1 MQKKFFAVATFA
13 LAFAVAFS
21 ASAYDLG
28 STTLKR
34 GSTGAAV
41 VELQKALNEKN
52 GAGLATD
59 GSFGRGTESAVKA
72 FQASKNLGADGKAGA
87 LTKAALNASTSTT
100 TTTTSTAGLC
110 PNGMTL
116 ASNCTMSP
124 STSWGSSSSAE
135 GYLADIASDSS
146 NLVSTVYESEQDKV
160 VNGFRA
166 TARLAD
172 QKIEKVTVTLLQ
184 TNGSASVNLAKYAS
198 SVSLW
203 NGSTKLATMSVANA
217 DRSTSTDLYTFNFTG
232 LSSIIA
238 KDTAGRF
245 YVSINANGALDSVDA
260 TNATWVGK
268 ITEVRATSPNGVYV
282 TTNGSP
288 FPLSKTFGFGKF
300 SANGVK
306 AEVALAS
313 SNPTSQTVTV
323 SETSN
328 TNDKTLLKFKIT
340 AKNTSLTLR
349 KVGIKITSSGADL
362 EDIINTV
369 KLYRDATQLDNK
381 SGDVVAA
388 SAMGTYVFDNLSGTS
403 IASGSSAEFSVSVD
417 LKKQVGNYTSGV
429 ALTAEFTDLTST
441 NFSVQDANGDQLQ
454 AGSTYRSGSAVGS
467 AMTLRT
473 KGVSA
478 TAGSATA
485 PVSSIGNSSTQ
496 QVTFSF
502 PLNLIGSGVDYYVPK
517 AAQLVTTG
525 ASMPGSATASKGIYF
540 AIQNLTSNAFLS
552 SAAANVDSSATVY
565 GTNPEQLLASNT
577 GTNATLKVTINGN
590 GTAAYYKL
598 YVLGFAG
605 AESLNGTLSTYA
617 VDNASAFT
625 VTSNGAVQ

>member
-34 GSTGAAV
+34 GSKGAAV
-41 VELQKALNEKN
+41 SQLQMALNACN
-52 GAGLATD
+52 AAGLSTD

-87 LTKAALNASTSTT
+87 MTKAALNSCSTTSTSTS
-100 TTTTSTAGLC
+100 TST
-110 PNGMTL
+110 NTS
-116 ASNCTMSP
+116 SNF
-124 STSWGSSSSAE
+124 GSSSAE

-146 NLVSTVYESEQDKV
+146 NRVSTVYESEQDKV
-160 VNGFRA
+160 VEGFRA
-166 TARLAD
+166 TARLSD
-172 QKIEKVTVTLLQ
+172 QKVEKVTVTLLQ
-184 TNGSASVNLAKYAS
+184 TNGTASVNLGKYAS

-203 NGSTKLATMSVANA
+203 YGSSKIATMSVADA

-232 LSSIIA
+232 LNSIIS

-260 TNATWVGK
+260 ANASWNVK

-282 TTNGSP
+282 TSNGSP
-288 FPLSKTFGFGKF
+288 FPIGTSFGFGKF

-323 SETSN
+323 SETAN
-328 TNDKTLLKFKIT
+328 TTAQTLLKFKIT

-349 KVGIKITSSGADL
+349 KVGIKITSGTAYL
-362 EDIINTV
+362 QDIINTV
-369 KLYRDATQLDNK
+369 MLYRDATQLDNK
-381 SGDVVAA
+381 SGDSVV
-388 SAMGTYVFDNLSGTS
+388 SSTSGTYVFDNLSGTS
-403 IASGSSAEFSVSVD
+403 IASGSSAEFAVVVD
-417 LKKQVGNYTSGV
+417 LKKQVGNYASGETL
-429 ALTAEFTDLTST
+429 AAEFTDLTNT
-441 NFSVQDANGDQLQ
+441 NFSVQDSNGDQLL

-517 AAQLVTTG
+517 AAQLVTS

-540 AIQNLTSNAFLS
+540 AIKNLTSGAFLS
-552 SAAANVDSSATVY
+552 SAAANIDSSATVY

-577 GTNATLKVTINGN
+577 GTNATLKVTINGD

-605 AESLNGTLSTYA
+605 SESLNGSLSTYA

>member
-34 GSTGAAV
+34 GSKGAAV
-41 VELQKALNEKN
+41 SQLQMALNACN
-52 GAGLATD
+52 AAGLSTD
-59 GSFGRGTESAVKA
+59 GSFGRGTEAAVKA
-72 FQASKNLGADGKAGA
+72 FQVSKNLGSDGKVGA
-87 LTKAALNASTSTT
+87 MTKAALNACSTS
-100 TTTTSTAGLC
+100 SSSSSSS
-110 PNGMTL
+110 
-116 ASNCTMSP
+116 SNNQS
-124 STSWGSSSSAE
+124 SNWGTSSAE

-146 NLVSTVYESEQDKV
+146 NRVSTVYESEQDRV
-160 VNGFRA
+160 VDGFRA
-166 TARLAD
+166 TARLSD

-184 TNGSASVNLAKYAS
+184 TNGTASVNLGKYAS

-203 NGSTKLATMSVANA
+203 YGSTKIATMSVADA

-232 LSSIIA
+232 LNAIIP

-245 YVSINANGALDSVDA
+245 YVAINANGALDSVDA
-260 TNATWVGK
+260 ANATWNVK
-268 ITEVRATSPNGVYV
+268 VTEVRATSPNGVYV
-282 TTNGSP
+282 TSNGSP
-288 FPLSKTFGFGKF
+288 FPIGYTFGFGKF
-300 SANGVK
+300 SSNGVK
-306 AEVALAS
+306 AEVALSA
-313 SNPTSQTVTV
+313 SNPTAKTVTV
-323 SETSN
+323 SETAN
-328 TNDKTLLKFKIT
+328 TNDQTLLKFKIT

-349 KVGIKITSSGADL
+349 KIGIKVSSTGANL
-362 EDIINTV
+362 SGIINTI

-381 SGDVVAA
+381 SGDAYTGTT
-388 SAMGTYVFDNLSGTS
+388 SGTYVFDNLSGSS
-403 IASGSSAEFSVSVD
+403 IAAGSSAEFSVSVD

-429 ALTAEFTDLTST
+429 ALTAEFSDLTNT

-478 TAGSATA
+478 TAGTATA
-485 PVSSIGNSSTQ
+485 PVSNIGGLSSTQ

-517 AAQLVTTG
+517 AATLVTS

-540 AIQNLTSNAFLS
+540 AVQNLTSGSFLS

-577 GTNATLKVTINGN
+577 GTNATLKVTVNGD

-625 VTSNGAVQ
+625 ITSAGAIQ

>member
-34 GSTGAAV
+34 GSKGAAV
-41 VELQKALNEKN
+41 SQLQLALNACN
-52 GAGLATD
+52 AAGLSTD
-59 GSFGRGTESAVKA
+59 GSFGRGTEAAVKA
-72 FQASKNLGADGKAGA
+72 FQASKNLGSDGKVGSA
-87 LTKAALNASTSTT
+87 TKAALNSCST
-100 TTTTSTAGLC
+100 
-110 PNGMTL
+110 
-116 ASNCTMSP
+116 
-124 STSWGSSSSAE
+124 SSSSSSSSNNQSSNWGTSSSE

-146 NLVSTVYESEQDKV
+146 NRVSTVYESEQDRV
-160 VNGFRA
+160 VDGFRA
-166 TARLAD
+166 TARLSD

-184 TNGSASVNLAKYAS
+184 TNGTASVNLGKYAS

-203 NGSTKLATMSVANA
+203 YGSTKIATMSVADA

-232 LSSIIA
+232 LNAIIP

-245 YVSINANGALDSVDA
+245 YVAINANGALDSVDA
-260 TNATWVGK
+260 ANATWNVK
-268 ITEVRATSPNGVYV
+268 VTEVRATSPNGVYV
-282 TTNGSP
+282 TSNGSP
-288 FPLSKTFGFGKF
+288 FPIGYTFGFGKF

-306 AEVALAS
+306 AEVSLS
-313 SNPTSQTVTV
+313 SANPTAQTVTV
-323 SETSN
+323 SETAN
-328 TNDKTLLKFKIT
+328 TNDKTLLKFKIN

-349 KVGIKITSSGADL
+349 KIGIKITAGSANLS
-362 EDIINTV
+362 DIINTV

-381 SGDVVAA
+381 SGDAVVGA
-388 SAMGTYVFDNLSGTS
+388 SGTYVFDNLSGSS

-417 LKKQVGNYTSGV
+417 LKKQVGNYSSGET
-429 ALTAEFTDLTST
+429 LTAEFTDLTNS

-478 TAGSATA
+478 TPGSATA

-502 PLNLIGSGVDYYVPK
+502 PLNLVGSGVDYYVPK
-517 AAQLVTTG
+517 AASLVTS

-540 AIQNLTSNAFLS
+540 AIKNLTTNAFLS

-565 GTNPEQLLASNT
+565 GTNPEQLLATNT
-577 GTNATLKVTINGN
+577 GTNATLKVTISGD
-590 GTAAYYKL
+590 GTPAYYKL

-605 AESLNGTLSTYA
+605 SESLNGSLATYA

-625 VTSNGAVQ
+625 VTSAGAVQ